1 MQHIRYGAML
11 LTFVLGTGVG
21 VAQEPEDEHDGA
33 NFTFSWHDAGRGFI
47 GVQVT
52 PMTPELRAHFGAP
65 EDVGVLVSRVDEG
78 GPAEAAGIQVGD
90 ILSAVDGEAIDS
102 GRQLSRRIRRKDQGD
117 TVTIELYRNR
127 GLESYQVT
135 VAKRERPV
143 LDLAGGF
150 RFFGDMDEDADADH
164 EVFISTPGLHL
175 DGESFKAFRKA
186 MKGLEDRFESEEWQE
201 RLKRFRDLDFGA
213 IQERMEEVEERL
225 EELERELA
233 DAGKKK
239 F

>member
-1 MQHIRYGAML
+1 MQRVRYAAIL
-11 LTFVLGTGVG
+11 LTFVLGTGAG

-33 NFTFSWHDAGRGFI
+33 NYTFAWHDAGRGFI

-65 EDVGVLVSRVDEG
+65 EDVGVLVSRVEEA

-90 ILSAVDGEAIDS
+90 ILSAVDGEAIES
-102 GRQLSRRIRRKDQGD
+102 GRQLSRHIRKKDEGD
-117 TVTIELYRNR
+117 AVTIELYRNG
-127 GLESYQVT
+127 GLESYPVT
-135 VAKRERPV
+135 VAKRERRV

-150 RFFGDMDEDADADH
+150 RFFGNRDEDADH

-175 DGESFKAFRKA
+175 DGESFEAFREA
-186 MKGLEDRFESEEWQE
+186 MKRLGDRFESKEWQE
-201 RLKRFRDLDFGA
+201 RLKRFRALDFGA

-225 EELERELA
+225 EELEQELA
-233 DAGKKK
+233 EAGKKK

>member
-1 MQHIRYGAML
+1 MQRVRYGAIL
-11 LTFVLGTGVG
+11 LTFVLGTGAG
-21 VAQEPEDEHDGA
+21 VAQELEDEHDGA
-33 NFTFSWHDAGRGFI
+33 NYTFAWHDAGRGFI

-65 EDVGVLVSRVDEG
+65 EDVGVLVSRVEEG

-90 ILSAVDGEAIDS
+90 ILSAVDGEAIES
-102 GRQLSRRIRRKDQGD
+102 GRQLSRRIRKKDEGD
-117 TVTIELYRNR
+117 AVTIELYRNG
-127 GLESYQVT
+127 GLESYSVT
-135 VAKRERPV
+135 IAKRERRV

-150 RFFGDMDEDADADH
+150 RFFGDRDEDADHD
-164 EVFISTPGLHL
+164 VFISTPGLHL
-175 DGESFKAFRKA
+175 DGESFEAFREA

-201 RLKRFRDLDFGA
+201 RLKRFRALDFGA

-225 EELERELA
+225 EELEQELA
-233 DAGKKK
+233 EAGKKK